1 MCTVKNLDILKDVEV
16 YKDFNVVG
24 MGGGSLMFVNV
35 YNRTWES
42 VA

>member
-16 YKDFNVVG
+16 YKDVVG